1 MNYLAHAYLAES
13 SDEFLVSSFIG
24 DFVKGSV
31 GEQFSTEIANGIVFP
46 RQVDTY
52 ADNHKLSRTSR
63 KLFSHE
69 RRRFAGIILDICY
82 DHFLSKHW
90 STYASIELSGFIER
104 IYTILNHHQS
114 HLPSKLQTVL
124 PRMFK
129 QNWLACYRTLDGVD
143 ITLNRIAKR
152 FSRENCLSGSI
163 DEVRGNYRRLE
174 DNFLVFFPDLIDFS
188 QPFSESSSLRQ
199 GQRTI

>member
-13 SDEFLVSSFIG
+13 SDEFLIGSFIG

-31 GEQFSTEIANGIVFP
+31 GEHFSTEIANGIRFH

-52 ADNHKLSRTSR
+52 ADNHKLTRASRS
-63 KLFSHE
+63 LFSRQ
-69 RRRFAGIILDICY
+69 RRRFAGIILDVCY
-82 DHFLSKHW
+82 DHFLSNHW
-90 STYASIELSGFIER
+90 SSYADAELSGFIER
-104 IYTILNHHQS
+104 TYALLNQHRSILP
-114 HLPSKLQTVL
+114 LKLQTAL

-152 FSRENCLSGSI
+152 ITRENCLNGSI
-163 DEVRGNYRRLE
+163 GEVKDNYRRLE
-174 DNFLVFFPDLIDFS
+174 DNFLAFFPDLLNFA
-188 QPFSESSSLRQ
+188 QPFTEFRSKRQ
-199 GQRTI
+199 